1 VRIASANTSC
11 SHAKLTATVPPCV
24 DLPCEDAALHTL
36 LARRT
41 CVRVDTC
48 GSLAVLAGLGAV
60 PFILCA
66 LHLYF
71 KYPCRTSAAC
81 SRRPRMTGSFGSFL
95 LDLFADFL
103 QYGLDSRPVSLL
115 HTHTLDKN
123 GSVSNPMELE
133 SLQNNNP
140 TCFME
145 YDANQSH
152 GSRLRLQRKNIED
165 YYPVQK
171 HDQDVPNTEIVQTA
185 TAVLIAKISG
195 NFVLVSGSQLSR
207 VLCTIDN
214 LQVRLHPHV
223 V

>member
-1 VRIASANTSC
+1 MLCSNASVGLLGFHLGVARGTCVRIASANTSC

-81 SRRPRMTGSFGSFL
+81 SRRPRMTGSCGSFL

-103 QYGLDSRPVSLL
+103 QYGLVALALNPLPQRCQPLVRPTGNL
-115 HTHTLDKN
+115 TH
-123 GSVSNPMELE
+123 
-133 SLQNNNP
+133 
-140 TCFME
+140 
-145 YDANQSH
+145 
-152 GSRLRLQRKNIED
+152 
-165 YYPVQK
+165 
-171 HDQDVPNTEIVQTA
+171 QTHPCMLPHA
-185 TAVLIAKISG
+185 WYKYIAQT
-195 NFVLVSGSQLSR
+195 NFVL
-207 VLCTIDN
+207 
-214 LQVRLHPHV
+214 P
-223 V
+223 